1 MSISSLQF
9 VFQQFESEKYRY
21 YGIYDEDGDLV
32 FPQNDL
38 IDADKALTKL
48 RGFFRDNEGYFTIR
62 VFNKRL
68 SNTNNLVAR
77 DNSTIR
83 KYNVEVST
91 PVLPQGVNGLAGMGA
106 NSSLPP
112 DDPRSN
118 APNMFQL
125 LGQMA
130 GVEMQ
135 MKLMEKDHQH
145 YRENKELQDRIAIM
159 EEESNKSRGMGAIVD
174 RLGEQFSD
182 PQVLL
187 GLISGVSQLF
197 NKKHEPVMPIN
208 GVRSNDMM
216 SISDQDIMPMNGIDE
231 QVINNIS
238 TRREK
243 MIGAVNF
250 LMQYDKDF
258 PENIAK
264 LSDLAKNKPLIYSM
278 AVQYLNNL

>member
-1 MSISSLQF
+1 MAISSLNF
-9 VFQQFESEKYRY
+9 VYNQFENDKYRY
-21 YGIYDEDGDLV
+21 FGIFDEDGD
-32 FPQNDL
+32 FIFGQNDL
-38 IDADKALTKL
+38 IDTDRALTKL
-48 RGFFRDNEGYFTIR
+48 RTFFRDNQGTFTIR
-62 VFNKRL
+62 VYNKKQA
-68 SNTNNLVAR
+68 NTNNAIAR

-83 KYNVEVST
+83 KFTVEVSENL
-91 PVLPQGVNGLAGMGA
+91 LPQGVNGLTGMGGG
-106 NSSLPP
+106 NSLLPP

-145 YRENKELQDRIAIM
+145 YRENKELQDRIAKM
-159 EEESNKSRGMGAIVD
+159 EEEQGKSKGMGAIVD

-197 NKKHEPVMPIN
+197 NKKEAVVPIHGVSN
-208 GVRSNDMM
+208 GMM

-231 QVINNIS
+231 QVVNNIS

-243 MIGAVNF
+243 MISAMNY
-250 LMQYDKDF
+250 LTQHDPNF
-258 PENIAK
+258 PENLSK
-264 LSDLAKNKPLIYSM
+264 LANLAQNKPMIYTM